1 MEFRRVLFRSIPE
14 TPPSAGFFVRSSAR
28 GASILGRE
36 ENLLLSRP
44 SRSAQREVV
53 GRVRIR
59 LGPQRVVP
67 PLVGVVGKTLS
78 LPRVPPQLPVAPL
91 RGGPVRSA
99 GVAPFAGLIE
109 AGAPV
114 W

>member
-1 MEFRRVLFRSIPE
+1 MFLSQSWFIFCKQRTACELRISDWSSDVCSSDLRS
-14 TPPSAGFFVRSSAR
+14 
-28 GASILGRE
+28 RE
-36 ENLLLSRP
+36 EPFAFRP

-78 LPRVPPQLPVAPL
+78 LHRVTQQMPVATL
-91 RGGPVRSA
+91 RGGHIRR
-99 GVAPFAGLIE
+99 
-109 AGAPV
+109 
-114 W
+114 